1 MPMKAEKALRAAELL
16 RQHCRERCC
25 DDCIFWGKD
34 YPQCRLTGIRSPG
47 HFPVEDVRKEMKTKE
62 E

>member
-1 MPMKAEKALRAAELL
+1 MQDHKALRAAELL
-16 RQHCRERCC
+16 RQHCRECCC
-25 DDCIFWGKD
+25 DDYIFWGKD